1 MVLETRQTATPLDIS
16 FQKKF
21 SFLPVIEQKKSS
33 TTKLNFEIFQT
44 EKLLQM
50 FPLFL
55 KFYSC
60 NQFKPS

>member
-33 TTKLNFEIFQT
+33 KTKLNFEIFQT
-44 EKLLQM
+44 KKLLQM
-50 FPLFL
+50 FHVVL
-55 KFYSC
+55 
-60 NQFKPS
+60 QF